1 MKCEFNIKED
11 IFKHQIT
18 AIDSH
23 TSGEFLRLIVSG
35 IPELTGATMIE
46 RRNEFR
52 DKYDYIRTALMLE
65 PRGHKDMFGAV
76 LTEPVTEEADFGIFY
91 IESAGYI
98 DMCGHGTIAAVTD
111 LVEAGMV
118 PMQEPFTTIT
128 FDTPAG
134 TVQAKARIENGHVAE
149 VSLVN
154 VPSFVYRENLG
165 LELDGRKIK
174 YDIAFGGSFF
184 TMVDISQFDTTIKP
198 EHISKIADWGI
209 RILELVNEQVEIRHP
224 LLNISGTNVCEFYSE
239 TETPEADMRNVVI
252 FGEHQ
257 ADRSPC
263 GTGTSAKLA
272 LLARHHRIKSGE
284 ILKNE
289 SFIGGLF
296 KGQIIGETNV
306 GEYPAVIPE
315 ITGSAYMTGISI
327 YLIDKRD
334 PLKYGFL
341 VK

>member
-1 MKCEFNIKED
+1 MKCEFEIKDD
-11 IFKHQIT
+11 IFEHQIT

-35 IPELTGATMIE
+35 IPKLSGKTMID

-52 DKYDYIRTALMLE
+52 EKYDYIRTALMLE

-76 LTEPVTEEADFGIFY
+76 LTEPVTEAADFGIFY

-111 LVEAGMV
+111 LVETGMV
-118 PMQEPFTTIT
+118 SMQTPFTTIT

-134 TVQAKARIENGHVAE
+134 TVQAKARIENGHVAD

-154 VPSFVYRENLG
+154 VPSFVYRENLS
-165 LELDGRKIK
+165 LMLDDREIK

-184 TMVDISQFDTTIKP
+184 TMVDISQFDIAIEP
-198 EHISKIADWGI
+198 ENISKIADWGI

-224 LLNISGTNVCEFYSE
+224 LLNISGTNVCEFYSG
-239 TETPEADMRNVVI
+239 TDTPGADMRNVVI

-272 LLARHHRIKSGE
+272 LLARHHQIKNGE

-289 SFIGGLF
+289 SFIGSLF

-315 ITGSAYMTGISI
+315 ITGSAYMTGIST
-327 YLIDKRD
+327 YLIDRRD